1 MKTLIKKIF
10 TFNIIIILSAG
21 TAVFSQ
27 AQTVSRKLFDKE
39 DGRIISNGA
48 IFLNPGNRATT
59 TNLKGEYQNEIN

>member
-1 MKTLIKKIF
+1 MRNKCAFCL
-10 TFNIIIILSAG
+10 IIILSVHSS
-21 TAVFSQ
+21 VFSQ
-27 AQTVSRKLFDKE
+27 KFIISGKLFDKD